1 MDKSAAVNDLLQPF
15 LLEGKVALVTGA
27 SSGFGRHFGE
37 VLAAAG
43 ARVVL
48 AARRT
53 ERVREAC
60 EAIVAAGGEAT
71 AVTMDVTDP
80 DSIRASFDA
89 AEQAFGVVTVVINNA
104 GITIPK
110 PLVEL
115 SDSDWSAVID
125 TNLNGVAYVTREAA
139 RRMIAAGTGG
149 SVVNIA
155 SILAQREQ
163 KLLTNY
169 AASKA
174 GVVQFTRTA
183 ALELSQHGIRVN
195 AICPG
200 YFATDLN
207 RAWLESEEGQALV
220 RRIPQRRTGELP
232 HLNGPLLLLAS
243 DAGALMTGTA
253 LTVDGGHVLSS
264 L

>member
-1 MDKSAAVNDLLQPF
+1 MSDVFASFGL
-15 LLEGKVALVTGA
+15 GGRVALVTGA
-27 SSGFGRHFGE
+27 SSGFGRHFAS
-37 VLAAAG
+37 VLARAG

-53 ERVREAC
+53 DRVQAAC
-60 EAIVAAGGEAT
+60 EEVRANGGEAL
-71 AVTMDVTDP
+71 AVTLDVVDT
-80 DSIRASFDA
+80 DSIGKAFDQV
-89 AEQAFGVVTVVINNA
+89 EEAFDVVTVVVNNA

-115 SDSDWSAVID
+115 DDRDWSGVID
-125 TNLNGVAYVTREAA
+125 TNLNGVAYVTREAS

-149 SVVNIA
+149 SVINIA
-155 SILAQREQ
+155 SILAYREQ

-183 ALELSQHGIRVN
+183 ALELAQHGIRVN

-200 YFATDLN
+200 YFETDLN
-207 RAWLESEEGQALV
+207 RGWLASEEGQAMI
-220 RRIPQRRTGELP
+220 RRIPQRRVGDLDD
-232 HLNGPLLLLAS
+232 LNGPLLLLAS
-243 DAGALMTGTA
+243 DAGALMTGA
-253 LTVDGGHVLSS
+253 SLTVDGGHVLSS